1 MFKYWVYLNIYKY
14 KLKMGT
20 KLIKE
25 IDDYIWR
32 KFAGY
37 CKAKGEK
44 VGKKLSEILRDYLKD
59 KIK

>member
-1 MFKYWVYLNIYKY
+1 
-14 KLKMGT
+14 MGN

-25 IDDYIWR
+25 VDEETWR
-32 KFAGY
+32 KFTGY

>member
-1 MFKYWVYLNIYKY
+1 
-14 KLKMGT
+14 MGN

-25 IDDYIWR
+25 VDEKIWTR
-32 KFAGY
+32 FTGY

-44 VGKKLSEILRDYLKD
+44 VGKKLSEVLEEYLKD

>member
-1 MFKYWVYLNIYKY
+1 MSN
-14 KLKMGT
+14 
-20 KLIKE
+20 KLIKD
-25 IDDYIWR
+25 IDDEIWR

-44 VGKKLSEILRDYLKD
+44 VGNKLADILKDYLKD

>member
-1 MFKYWVYLNIYKY
+1 MAN
-14 KLKMGT
+14 
-20 KLIKE
+20 KLIKDVDE
-25 IDDYIWR
+25 EIWR

-44 VGKKLSEILRDYLKD
+44 VGKKLSQILEDYLKN

>member
-1 MFKYWVYLNIYKY
+1 
-14 KLKMGT
+14 MGN

-25 IDDYIWR
+25 VDEEVWR
-32 KFAGY
+32 KFTGY

-44 VGKKLSEILRDYLKD
+44 VGKKLGKILEEYLKD

>member
-1 MFKYWVYLNIYKY
+1 
-14 KLKMGT
+14 MGT